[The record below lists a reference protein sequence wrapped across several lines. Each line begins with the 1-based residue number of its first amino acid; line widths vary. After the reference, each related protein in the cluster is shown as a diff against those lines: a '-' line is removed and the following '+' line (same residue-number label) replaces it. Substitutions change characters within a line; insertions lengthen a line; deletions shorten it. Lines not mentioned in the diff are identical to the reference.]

1 MTTRMCKKV
10 RSAFTLIE
18 LLVVVSIIALLI
30 AILLP
35 SLGKAREQA
44 RLSVCASHLR
54 SWGQGFHIYASSY
67 DNALPLDGDNGTAAA
82 PIGKWS
88 DTDLWF
94 NGVAAMAN
102 NHSYNDIQLQQPNE
116 ANGYSVPAPHVGL
129 PNVGSNDVWICPS
142 ALDSTGGKGLNETTN
157 GFFQAVGWT
166 DTFGTQSRDML
177 LCYGMNSQLRNISY
191 TSGATYPGVPNPSK
205 PADIS
210 KLTQLEPYAS
220 FVLISEKRV
229 SWGELNPN
237 DPVQTTSI
245 AQQSLIQTKVAPKRF
260 TARHKSGG
268 NICFADGHVEWFT
281 FDKVNAA
288 DTANTQYP
296 IQYNQPGVMLWAT
309 GSN

>member
-1 MTTRMCKKV
+1 MTTPTCPKTRP
-10 RSAFTLIE
+10 AFTLIE

-44 RLSVCASHLR
+44 RLSVCATHLR
-54 SWGQGFHIYASSY
+54 SWGQGFHVYAATY
-67 DNALPLDGDNGTAAA
+67 DNALPLDGDNGTTSA

-88 DTDLWF
+88 DTALWF

-102 NHSYNDIQLQQPNE
+102 NHAYSDLQLQQPGE
-116 ANGYSVPAPHVGL
+116 AVTYSIPAPHRGL
-129 PNVGSNDVWICPS
+129 PSVGSNDLWICPS
-142 ALDSTGGKGLNETTN
+142 ALDSTGGKGLNETSN

-166 DTFGTQSRDML
+166 DSFGTQTRDML

-191 TSGATYPGVPNPSK
+191 TSGATYPGVPNPGK

-210 KLTQLEPYAS
+210 KLTQLEPYSS

-229 SWGELNPN
+229 SWGELSST
-237 DPVQTTSI
+237 DPIQSGSQT
-245 AQQSLIQTKVAPKRF
+245 QSVTQTKVAPKRF
-260 TARHKSGG
+260 TARHKNGG
-268 NICFADGHVEWFT
+268 NIAFADAHVEWFT
-281 FDKVNAA
+281 YDQVNAA
-288 DTANTQYP
+288 DNTSARYP